1 MSHPNAP
8 ARRLF
13 LRRVSRLGT
22 GAAATAA
29 LPMIATPARAAAGP
43 AGEPRRL
50 SLVHTHTGERV
61 ALSFA
66 IDDQYSPAAL
76 GRLDHFLRD
85 HYTGEV
91 GHIDP
96 RLFDLLHHLQQV
108 VDHGGAYEII
118 SGYRGPATNARL
130 RRTGGGGVARHS
142 LHLEGRALDVRL
154 PGIALADLRDA
165 ARSLHLGGV
174 GFYAQE
180 QFVHV
185 DTGRVRSW

>member
-1 MSHPNAP
+1 MPISLLAP
-8 ARRLF
+8 ARRRI
-13 LRRVSRLGT
+13 LRQTSRLAL
-22 GAAATAA
+22 AAAAWPLLA
-29 LPMIATPARAAAGP
+29 LPARAAP
-43 AGEPRRL
+43 TDTR
-50 SLVHTHTGERV
+50 SLQLDHTHTGEKISLV
-61 ALSFA
+61 YAAAGQYLPQAL
-66 IDDQYSPAAL
+66 QQL
-76 GRLDHFLRD
+76 NHFLRD

-130 RRTGGGGVARHS
+130 RRTGGGVARHS